1 MIRVLVTYAS
11 KHGGTAELADVIA
24 GALRDAGIGAEL
36 RPANEVREVAGFDAV
51 IVGSAVYMNKWQG
64 SALDVLKQLER
75 HPEVKVWMFS
85 SGPTGGSPESDE
97 KAAEIITAQPAAP
110 GEAGKRGAKL
120 GARDHATFGGRIT
133 DDMGGFFER
142 WMPRGDWRDL
152 AAARAWSAGIGHEV
166 REARIEGS
174 Q

>member
-11 KHGGTAELADVIA
+11 KHGGTAELADVVA
-24 GALRDAGIGAEL
+24 GALREAGIDAEL
-36 RPANEVREVAGFDAV
+36 RSANEVREVAGFDAV

-64 SALDVLKQLER
+64 SAIDVLKRLER

-97 KAAEIITAQPAAP
+97 KAAEIIAAQPAAP
-110 GEAGKRGAKL
+110 GEAGKRAAKVR
-120 GARDHATFGGRIT
+120 ARDHATFGGRVT
-133 DDMGGFFER
+133 EEMGGFFER

-152 AAARAWSAGIGHEV
+152 SAARAWSAGIGDELL
-166 REARIEGS
+166 EARLEGG
-174 Q
+174 